1 MLTVVEGFKNAFE
14 IIKQLRQ
21 GMSTGF
27 LQVPVDEI
35 VVNAPSSG
43 YITMKSFL

>member
-1 MLTVVEGFKNAFE
+1 LSH
-14 IIKQLRQ
+14 

-27 LQVPVDEI
+27 LQVLVDEIVDEI

-43 YITMKSFL
+43 FITMMSFSAHMKSSL